1 MNRTIKYFT
10 SHLLTPISHSERE
23 DLYYRVNNMAYE
35 ELCSLYQALEDDVE
49 ITISCEESLY
59 DWEFFRQLLRHM
71 RSVKR
76 QYEGGNKSIK
86 MLVSEYKAAC
96 ETDCTKD
103 IMDISN
109 ELFERFAH
117 QSFEDQKL
125 IFKTLIRSKYR
136 LDAYDLLNDT
146 WAKIFVKDLQRLWLK
161 EGETHLIRYI
171 IRYSSEEFLL
181 KHIDELQL
189 YSSYYRELC
198 IRLGNNH
205 SFTIDKHRFYNKWDY
220 FAAMYRLNRGID
232 GEYILRELFRVIE
245 YGITNASKLYDME
258 ICLLST
264 QHDSHLAIS
273 AKLIRQVN
281 NAVCVMH
288 GAKMSKELAY
298 FYEWDSQIIR
308 TLGEYAEVW
317 SEENGEELTFYQR
330 WMKYCELAIEN
341 FPSEYSTYIPR
352 QEAKNH
358 QRREKMLR
366 ELQPMIEELELEVVD
381 TPF

>member
-1 MNRTIKYFT
+1 MEYK
-10 SHLLTPISHSERE
+10 
-23 DLYYRVNNMAYE
+23 
-35 ELCSLYQALEDDVE
+35 ELCSLYEALGNIDEV
-49 ITISCEESLY
+49 TTAYEELAY
-59 DWEFFRQLLRHM
+59 DWVFFRQLLHHM
-71 RSVKR
+71 RSIKT

-86 MLVSEYKAAC
+86 VLVSEYKAAC

-125 IFKTLIRSKYR
+125 IFKTLIRSEYR
-136 LDAYDLLNDT
+136 IDAYNLLNDS

-181 KHIDELQL
+181 KHIDKLQQF
-189 YSSYYRELC
+189 STDYRELC
-198 IRLGNNH
+198 IRLGNNP
-205 SFTIDKHRFYNKWDY
+205 SFTIDKHCFYDRWDY
-220 FAAMYRLNRGID
+220 FVAMYRLNRGIE
-232 GEYILRELFRVIE
+232 GEHILRELFRVIE
-245 YGITNASKLYDME
+245 HGITNASKLYDME
-258 ICLLST
+258 ICLLCT
-264 QHDSHLAIS
+264 HHDSHLDIS

-281 NAVCVMH
+281 NAVCAMH

-366 ELQPMIEELELEVVD
+366 ELQPMIEELELEVAD

>member
-10 SHLLTPISHSERE
+10 SHLINPVSHSERE
-23 DLYYRVNNMAYE
+23 DLYYRVNNMEYK
-35 ELCSLYQALEDDVE
+35 ELCSLYEALGNIDEV
-49 ITISCEESLY
+49 TTAYEELAY
-59 DWEFFRQLLRHM
+59 DWVFFRQLLHHM
-71 RSVKR
+71 RSIKT

-86 MLVSEYKAAC
+86 VLVSEYKAAC

-125 IFKTLIRSKYR
+125 IFKTLIRSEYR
-136 LDAYDLLNDT
+136 IDAYNLLNDS

-181 KHIDELQL
+181 KHIDKLQQF
-189 YSSYYRELC
+189 STDYRELC
-198 IRLGNNH
+198 IRLGNNP
-205 SFTIDKHRFYNKWDY
+205 SFTIDKHCFYDRWDY
-220 FAAMYRLNRGID
+220 FVAMYRLNRGIE
-232 GEYILRELFRVIE
+232 GEHILRELFRVIE
-245 YGITNASKLYDME
+245 HGITNASKLYDME
-258 ICLLST
+258 ICLLCT
-264 QHDSHLAIS
+264 HHDSHLDIS

-281 NAVCVMH
+281 NAVCAMH

-366 ELQPMIEELELEVVD
+366 ELQPMIEELELEVAD